1 MKKSTTAKRK
11 PKAVASAPVAE
22 NRLLPAV
29 PRLVNFLVL
38 GKFTDGSVRQV
49 ITTEEQQRYLVNLL
63 IQTSKD
69 GKLQVHEPIIES
81 LDWENKFDLLA

>member
-1 MKKSTTAKRK
+1 MSNRKTKNEVTTSAAIDGK
-11 PKAVASAPVAE
+11 PV
-22 NRLLPAV
+22 LPAV

-63 IQTSKD
+63 IQTSRD

>member
-1 MKKSTTAKRK
+1 MANRKKKDELTTSAAIDGK
-11 PKAVASAPVAE
+11 PV
-22 NRLLPAV
+22 LPAV
-29 PRLVNFLVL
+29 PRLVNFLLL

>member
-1 MKKSTTAKRK
+1 MTNRKKKDE
-11 PKAVASAPVAE
+11 VIGSAAIDG
-22 NRLLPAV
+22 NTMLPAV
-29 PRLVNFLVL
+29 PRLVNFLLL

-49 ITTEEQQRYLVNLL
+49 LTTEEQQRYLVNLL

-69 GKLQVHEPIIES
+69 GKMQVHEPIIES